1 MYVEKLSN
9 GQYKYIERYKDPM
22 SLKWKRV
29 SVTLEK
35 NDRKSRKL
43 AEEILQDKIDA
54 SQNAS
59 DVSFLTFK
67 ELVTKYLAYQE
78 KNVKISTYTRNK
90 HTSKFLLK
98 AIGKDTL
105 VANISA
111 RYIRERFDKYCDIN
125 SKKNEYLTRLKALL
139 RWGYQNDYID
149 TVEYLD
155 KLTPYQTDSK
165 RVKLEDKYLEAAEI
179 KLLLDDMRKTR
190 CPHWVDMTEFLILSG
205 LRIGEA
211 IALEKSDISNGHISV
226 TKTYDKIQ
234 NEIRD
239 SPKTEMSNRNVY
251 IQDELQKVLDRI
263 YTHNR
268 MKKVTGKFLFCNSKG
283 DHVNYDTYRKFL
295 REHSEKV
302 LGRRITPHALR
313 HTHASLLIAKGIDI
327 EAISRRLGHTNS
339 RITKEI
345 YIHIMEELKEYDKK
359 QLKKLKLI

>member
-1 MYVEKLSN
+1 MYIEKLSN
-9 GQYKYIERYKDPM
+9 GQYKYVERYKDNM
-22 SLKWKRV
+22 TLKWKRV

-43 AEEILQDKIDA
+43 AEEMLQDKIDA

-59 DVSFLTFK
+59 DVSFLTFSD
-67 ELVTKYLAYQE
+67 LVAKYLTYQE
-78 KNVKISTYTRNK
+78 KNVRISTYKRNMYS
-90 HTSKFLLK
+90 TKFLIK
-98 AIGKDTL
+98 ALGKDTL
-105 VANISA
+105 VQNLNA
-111 RYIRERFDKYCDIN
+111 RYIREGLDKHCSNN

-139 RWGYQNDYID
+139 RWGYQNDYVD
-149 TVEYLD
+149 TVEYLS
-155 KLTPYQTDSK
+155 KLKPYKEESK
-165 RVKLEDKYLEAAEI
+165 RVKLEDKYLEANEI
-179 KLLLDDMRKTR
+179 KLLLDDMRKSK

-211 IALEKSDISNGHISV
+211 IALEKTDISNNHISV
-226 TKTYDKIQ
+226 TKTYDKVHD
-234 NEIRD
+234 EIRNA
-239 SPKTEMSNRNVY
+239 PKTDMSNRDVY

-263 YTHNR
+263 YMHNR
-268 MKKVTGKFLFCNSKG
+268 MKKVTGKFLFCNPKG
-283 DHVNYDTYRKFL
+283 NHVGYDTYRKFL

-339 RITKEI
+339 RITRDI
-345 YIHIMEELKEYDKK
+345 YIHIMEELKEYDKQ